1 MASASSPWNARGR
14 RVDPRRRPFGRPFS
28 SAFVPVGPVDPRAR
42 GKSLARRCRG
52 HDAQRRRVR
61 PCHRHGDPPRG
72 GLGLRGG
79 RGLPAP
85 ARHRRAHPALDARLH
100 RSRHERRLDPRR
112 RGTRRRL
119 RSDPLAEVALRGC
132 SRRRASRVPRST
144 IRRSSSGSRTAR
156 RRSRPKSAACCALFP
171 PGVSR
176 ATLGAAVDRVRFQR
190 GHAERFRD
198 GLVRAGQWEPHIRRV
213 FRDAGLP
220 QELVSLPHVESSFN
234 PAAYSKV
241 GAAGLWQFMPG
252 TGKRFLRIDRVVDER
267 YDPWRSSEAAA
278 ALLRENY
285 RITGAWPLAVTA
297 YNHGAGGMMRAVKQ
311 LGTKDI
317 SVIIDRYQSET
328 FGFAS
333 RNFYTEFLAAHDV
346 ETAGGATLRSDLAR
360 AGGQSRDRRHSS
372 SHLGDGA
379 VAHLRRRPGAAAR
392 TQHGSARQRL
402 GRTHRGA
409 GRLRGAAAEG
419 RRAPARG
426 AARGVAAAQRSSQR
440 AQRQPARLSEPPSR
454 PPRRHPHESREAVRG
469 FGECAREDERPAH
482 VQPPAGRSDACGF
495 PALRRRAGRSP
506 PQSPASKTTV
516 ARAATT
522 KAGASEDSTT
532 QPRRRRRP
540 AKAKPAV
547 RSHTVKQGETL
558 TAIARKSGV
567 SVKQLAAANGISASH
582 RVRAGQRLRIP
593 D

>member
-1 MASASSPWNARGR
+1 LIHDAEELDVVYEVIRWPKSLSASQQEARI
-14 RVDPRRRPFGRPFS
+14 
-28 SAFVPVGPVDPRAR
+28 AR
-42 GKSLARRCRG
+42 TKKHYQAILERLADGKTALTAEE
-52 HDAQRRRVR
+52 RRVR
-61 PCHRHGDPPRG
+61 
-72 GLGLRGG
+72 
-79 RGLPAP
+79 
-85 ARHRRAHPALDARLH
+85 
-100 RSRHERRLDPRR
+100 
-112 RGTRRRL
+112 
-119 RSDPLAEVALRGC
+119 
-132 SRRRASRVPRST
+132 
-144 IRRSSSGSRTAR
+144 
-156 RRSRPKSAACCALFP
+156 ALFP

-190 GHAERFRD
+190 GLAERFRD

-220 QELVSLPHVESSFN
+220 QELASLPHVESSFN

-252 TGKRFLRIDRVVDER
+252 TGKRFLRIDRAVDER

-346 ETAGGATLRSDLAR
+346 ETAAARHFGAISREPVANHEIVVTRHPTSATALSRTFGVDPGLLRELNMGLRDSVWAGRIAVPAGYAVRLPKVAGRPPAEQLVASLPRSEAVSERSASPRGSASRHRVRRGDTLTKVAKQYGVSASALAKTNGLR
-360 AGGQSRDRRHSS
+360 TS
-372 SHLGDGA
+372 SHLRVGQTLRIPGSAAASGTVA
-379 VAHLRRRPGAAAR
+379 VA
-392 TQHGSARQRL
+392 
-402 GRTHRGA
+402 
-409 GRLRGAAAEG
+409 E
-419 RRAPARG
+419 
-426 AARGVAAAQRSSQR
+426 
-440 AQRQPARLSEPPSR
+440 
-454 PPRRHPHESREAVRG
+454 
-469 FGECAREDERPAH
+469 
-482 VQPPAGRSDACGF
+482 
-495 PALRRRAGRSP
+495 
-506 PQSPASKTTV
+506 PASKKTV

-522 KAGASEDSTT
+522 KAGASKT
-532 QPRRRRRP
+532 QPASKATKT

-582 RVRAGQRLRIP
+582 RVHAGQRLRIP